1 MGKMMTDKEKERMA
15 IQMLNQGCASRK
27 IQEAC
32 KISPNTL
39 VAIRRKLNGVSP
51 PQAMH
56 TKAYELFETKQPFQ
70 VAVELGITEPEAS
83 KYYSEYRRLKSL
95 DDLSWLYHTLGHKNI
110 SELKSLHRALTQK
123 GVKPV
128 QYATLIKKVDKIE
141 ILKSEEEKLGQQIM
155 KLRNEHAALKQAND
169 FLDEDNA
176 YMKEQ
181 NEQLEWKNH
190 QLKSEQ
196 DHLQIVVNKSLI
208 EINNFEKQKMILI
221 DKIDRLRAECL
232 ELDLKKTQLE
242 SSKKTL
248 QVNFD
253 DRRKTLIE
261 DVEPY
266 VIEAIREY
274 VAGRMENVTIE
285 DLIYDTSFG
294 GILREMLE
302 EPSGEFLESLIHA
315 PSVSNN

>member
-1 MGKMMTDKEKERMA
+1 MTDKEKERKA
-15 IQMLNQGCASRK
+15 IEMLNEGKSWNK
-27 IQEAC
+27 IIQAL

-39 VAIRRKLNGVSP
+39 SAIKKKLTGESTAKP
-51 PQAMH
+51 MY
-56 TKAYELFETKQPFQ
+56 TKAYELFKTMNPIDVIE
-70 VAVELGITEPEAS
+70 VAITLGIPQPEVT
-83 KYYSEYRRLKSL
+83 KYYYEYLRGKGLNIL
-95 DDLSWLYHTLGHKNI
+95 LNLSTNLSPNTI
-110 SELKSLHRALTQK
+110 TELKLLHNALARN
-123 GVKPV
+123 GVSPNLYPAYIRK
-128 QYATLIKKVDKIE
+128 ATRFDN
-141 ILKSEEEKLGQQIM
+141 LKSEEEKLGQQIM

-274 VAGRMENVTIE
+274 GAGRMENVTIE